1 MSSIAQRC
9 FNIRRNVSAIML
21 GDGRMETH
29 RDCNVRNGKAS
40 NAYDM
45 SVSLNRLCFLIGG
58 VGDEMRS
65 RRVVSL
71 SLRTKTV
78 GQGLQPWVVAK

>member
-1 MSSIAQRC
+1 
-9 FNIRRNVSAIML
+9 ML
-21 GDGRMETH
+21 GDGRMETR

-40 NAYDM
+40 NAYDT
-45 SVSLNRLCFLIGG
+45 SLSLDRLCFLIGE

-65 RRVVSL
+65 RRIVSL